1 MLLYYNIGRVE
12 DIQYS
17 SVSSVSVQSEC
28 RIAVQ
33 YLNELSAILHRFAQ
47 LYGDKAMEI
56 EDMSSGPDTLIQ
68 RPVSRSGGP
77 GRPSI
82 IISKAQIEILIE
94 LGYNYTTI
102 ARMFG
107 ISPRTLL
114 RRRSDYAL
122 PIGCSFTEISDGD
135 LDSSVR
141 SITGVSIQ

>member
-1 MLLYYNIGRVE
+1 VVR
-12 DIQYS
+12 IQ
-17 SVSSVSVQSEC
+17 C
-28 RIAVQ
+28 
-33 YLNELSAILHRFAQ
+33 
-47 LYGDKAMEI
+47 
-56 EDMSSGPDTLIQ
+56 
-68 RPVSRSGGP
+68 PVSRSGAP

-107 ISPRTLL
+107 MSPRTLL
-114 RRRSDYAL
+114 RRRSDYDL

-141 SITGVSIQ
+141 SITTVSIQ